1 MSTDAWTIRKL
12 RVVLKLSNNVKYN
25 GNNGNVL
32 TLEGYRV
39 RVHTRFGGG
48 DFGMSSEIEIFGLGQ
63 DYMNDLTMLA
73 WKALAIEH
81 NVVEVYAQV
90 GDAWPL
96 IYAGDI
102 IEGIADYRE
111 APEVPFRIYA
121 VTAGFPALASY
132 VSLSYNGTVTAQQVI
147 TDAAAVLGLTVVNHG
162 VNLSYRDS
170 YFSGSAPEVIRRA
183 ISGHAVETFVNGTQL
198 HIVPRGSPISNDIA
212 VELNAD
218 TGLVGY
224 PTINRQG
231 IAAKAI
237 FLPNLLNGTQVR
249 ISGSPITAV
258 NNVWRVFAVYHS
270 LESELPGG
278 DWFTEIMASDIIDG
292 QPRGGLGGPFG
303 V

>member
-1 MSTDAWTIRKL
+1 MSTESWVVRKL
-12 RVVLKLSNNVKYN
+12 RVVLKLSNNVKYSGTT
-25 GNNGNVL
+25 GNTL

-48 DFGMSSEIEIFGLGQ
+48 DFGMSSEIEIFGLSQ
-63 DYMNDLTMLA
+63 AYMNDLTMLS
-73 WKALAIEH
+73 WKPLSTEH
-81 NVVEVYAQV
+81 NVIEVYAQV

-96 IYAGDI
+96 IYTGDI

-111 APEVPFRIYA
+111 SPEVPFRIYA
-121 VTAGFPALASY
+121 VTAGYPALASY
-132 VSLSYNGTVTAQQVI
+132 VSLSYSGTVTAEQVI
-147 TDAAAVLGLTVVNHG
+147 TDAASVLGLTVVNHG

-170 YFSGSAPEVIRRA
+170 YFSGSAPEVIRKA
-183 ISGHAVETFVNGTQL
+183 IGLHAIETFVNGTQL
-198 HIVPRGSPISNDIA
+198 HIVPRGSPISGDIQ
-212 VELNAD
+212 VELNAS

-231 IAAKAI
+231 VAAKSM
-237 FLPNLLNGTQVR
+237 FLPNLLNGSAIR

-258 NNVWRVFAVYHS
+258 NNTWRVFAVYHS
-270 LESELPGG
+270 LESEIPGG
-278 DWFTEIMASDIIDG
+278 DWFTEILASDLVDG